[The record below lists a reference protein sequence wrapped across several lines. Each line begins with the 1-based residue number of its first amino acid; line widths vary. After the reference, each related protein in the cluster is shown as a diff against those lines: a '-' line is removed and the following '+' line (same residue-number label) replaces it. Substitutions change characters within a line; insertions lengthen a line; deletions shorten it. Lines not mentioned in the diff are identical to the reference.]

1 MENKDYP
8 KGHRQDKIALLI
20 NFIKYIISLLFLF
33 AGLVGL
39 YIGETL
45 AGLCSILM
53 GIISIP
59 LIADAIK
66 KKVGASGSLLLTI
79 LIALYL
85 LRWVSQ

>member
-1 MENKDYP
+1 MEEKDYLI
-8 KGHRQDKIALLI
+8 GHRQDKITLLI
-20 NFIKYIISLLFLF
+20 NIIKYIISLLFLF
-33 AGLVGL
+33 SGLVCL

-45 AGLCSILM
+45 AGVCSILM
-53 GIISIP
+53 GITSIP